1 MVEDTIMVGITKMVI
16 IIIRDVDIITGTT
29 TTVDIVTI
37 KENDTEQ
44 KMADMDTTT
53 VEATINNLLTT
64 DLVVDNL
71 SKK

>member
-37 KENDTEQ
+37 RGNDTEL
-44 KMADMDTTT
+44 KMVDTDTTKA
-53 VEATINNLLTT
+53 EAIMNVLLTT
-64 DLVVDNL
+64 DPDVDNL
-71 SKK
+71 I